1 MIWLTKSANSQPN
14 GAKHLPRRPSDS
26 LLVRLLAGLL
36 LIRLGASAMRWAVRR
51 VLTNRN

>member
-1 MIWLTKSANSQPN
+1 
-14 GAKHLPRRPSDS
+14 
-26 LLVRLLAGLL
+26 VRLLAGLL